1 MAIGSRDA
9 SFNHNLVISTEEK
22 SSQVTPQRKP
32 NLCSAS
38 LEDLLRLF
46 AIARVSFDEMA
57 KKTSIICTKFLFL
70 LQKKTYF
77 LYYFNPTG
85 FFKSF
90 GFIVCANLIRIII
103 SLKLLDISNK

>member
-22 SSQVTPQRKP
+22 SSQVTPQRTP

-46 AIARVSFDEMA
+46 AIARVSSM
-57 KKTSIICTKFLFL
+57 KW
-70 LQKKTYF
+70 QKKHQ
-77 LYYFNPTG
+77 
-85 FFKSF
+85 
-90 GFIVCANLIRIII
+90 
-103 SLKLLDISNK
+103 

>member
-57 KKTSIICTKFLFL
+57 KNINNLHEILISIAKKNLFPLLLYPTDFLNLSGL
-70 LQKKTYF
+70 LY
-77 LYYFNPTG
+77 
-85 FFKSF
+85 
-90 GFIVCANLIRIII
+90 ALI
-103 SLKLLDISNK
+103 

>member
-70 LQKKTYF
+70 LQKK
-77 LYYFNPTG
+77 
-85 FFKSF
+85 
-90 GFIVCANLIRIII
+90 NL
-103 SLKLLDISNK
+103 LPLLF